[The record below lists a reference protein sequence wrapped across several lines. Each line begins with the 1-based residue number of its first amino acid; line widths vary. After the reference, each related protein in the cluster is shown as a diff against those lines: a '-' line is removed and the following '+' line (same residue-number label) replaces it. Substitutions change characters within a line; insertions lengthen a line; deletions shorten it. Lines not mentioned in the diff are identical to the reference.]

1 MQQKTPCTD
10 TKEIIARAELY
21 LPNPR
26 CLPSSEWPMTAHK
39 TREKHASRRPRA
51 SSATIHYRADARPE
65 LCFMMCARCG
75 WDRTT
80 AHGIAAGGP
89 VRLTIR
95 LIAAQVAP
103 IAPPVPLLENPLKPS
118 SPRLARRNFSLA
130 AASAVLAACTTTGG
144 SKTDSTPV
152 AATPTT
158 NPPPLDKPQRSI
170 RVGLALGGG
179 AARGFAHIGVI
190 KALEARNIQVDLVA
204 GTSAGSVVGALYASG
219 MNGFALNKLAL
230 TMDEASIS
238 DWAMPFRTRG
248 FLQGIALQ
256 NYLNTTLNNRPI
268 EKMVKPLGVVA
279 TDLKTGQPILFQ
291 RGNTGIA
298 VRASCSVPSIFEPV
312 KIGGHEYVDG
322 GLVSPVPASFA
333 RKMGADFVIAVDISQ
348 RPESGLTAS
357 SFDVLMQTFTIMG
370 QTIKAY
376 ELDKYADIVIRPN
389 LAAMSG
395 SDFSQRNAAILAGE
409 EAVAKMMPELQRKL
423 AASRASV

>member
-1 MQQKTPCTD
+1 V
-10 TKEIIARAELY
+10 
-21 LPNPR
+21 
-26 CLPSSEWPMTAHK
+26 
-39 TREKHASRRPRA
+39 
-51 SSATIHYRADARPE
+51 
-65 LCFMMCARCG
+65 
-75 WDRTT
+75 
-80 AHGIAAGGP
+80 HGIATDHS

-95 LIAAQVAP
+95 LIAAPVVP
-103 IAPPVPLLENPLKPS
+103 IAPPLPLLENPLKPS

-152 AATPTT
+152 ATTPTV
-158 NPPPLDKPQRSI
+158 NPPPLDKPQRPI

-248 FLQGIALQ
+248 FLQGVALQ

-268 EKMVKPLGVVA
+268 EKMAKPLGVVA

-409 EAVAKMMPELQRKL
+409 EAVAKMMPELQRKM
-423 AASRASV
+423 AASRAAV

>member
-1 MQQKTPCTD
+1 VRALGWGRPHIDPIRSGPLPGARNRRRRFAWSDLSLIAVRATP
-10 TKEIIARAELY
+10 
-21 LPNPR
+21 P
-26 CLPSSEWPMTAHK
+26 
-39 TREKHASRRPRA
+39 A
-51 SSATIHYRADARPE
+51 SSA
-65 LCFMMCARCG
+65 
-75 WDRTT
+75 
-80 AHGIAAGGP
+80 
-89 VRLTIR
+89 
-95 LIAAQVAP
+95 
-103 IAPPVPLLENPLKPS
+103 PLLENSLKPS
-118 SPRLARRNFSLA
+118 SPCLSRRNFSLA
-130 AASAVLAACTTTGG
+130 AASAVLAACTTTG
-144 SKTDSTPV
+144 SKLDSAPIT
-152 AATPTT
+152 ATPTAPQ
-158 NPPPLDKPQRSI
+158 PPEKAQQKPL
-170 RVGLALGGG
+170 RVALALGGG

-230 TMDEASIS
+230 SMDEASIS

-248 FLQGIALQ
+248 FLQGVALQ
-256 NYLNTTLNNRPI
+256 TYLNTTLNNRPI
-268 EKMVKPLGVVA
+268 EKMARPLGVVA
-279 TDLKTGQPILFQ
+279 TDLQTGQPILFQ

-348 RPESGLTAS
+348 RPETGVTAS

-376 ELDKYADIVIRPN
+376 ELDKYADVVIRPN

-409 EAVAKMMPELQRKL
+409 EAVARMMPELQRKL
-423 AASRASV
+423 AARRMGA

>member
-1 MQQKTPCTD
+1 M
-10 TKEIIARAELY
+10 
-21 LPNPR
+21 
-26 CLPSSEWPMTAHK
+26 
-39 TREKHASRRPRA
+39 
-51 SSATIHYRADARPE
+51 
-65 LCFMMCARCG
+65 
-75 WDRTT
+75 
-80 AHGIAAGGP
+80 HGIATDHS

-95 LIAAQVAP
+95 LIAAPVVP
-103 IAPPVPLLENPLKPS
+103 IAPPLPLLENPLKPS

-144 SKTDSTPV
+144 SKTESTPV
-152 AATPTT
+152 ATTPTV
-158 NPPPLDKPQRSI
+158 NPPPLDKPQRPI
-170 RVGLALGGG
+170 RIGLALGGG

-248 FLQGIALQ
+248 FLQGVALQ

-279 TDLKTGQPILFQ
+279 TDLRTGQPILFQ

-409 EAVAKMMPELQRKL
+409 EAVAKMMPELQRKM
-423 AASRASV
+423 AASRAAV

>member
-1 MQQKTPCTD
+1 M
-10 TKEIIARAELY
+10 
-21 LPNPR
+21 
-26 CLPSSEWPMTAHK
+26 
-39 TREKHASRRPRA
+39 
-51 SSATIHYRADARPE
+51 
-65 LCFMMCARCG
+65 
-75 WDRTT
+75 
-80 AHGIAAGGP
+80 HGIATGHS

-95 LIAAQVAP
+95 LIAAPVVP
-103 IAPPVPLLENPLKPS
+103 IAPPLPLLENPLKPS

-152 AATPTT
+152 ATTPTV
-158 NPPPLDKPQRSI
+158 NPPPLDKPQRPI

-248 FLQGIALQ
+248 FLQGVALQ

-268 EKMVKPLGVVA
+268 EKMAKPLGVVA

-409 EAVAKMMPELQRKL
+409 EAVAKTMPELQRKM
-423 AASRASV
+423 AASRAAV

>member
-1 MQQKTPCTD
+1 
-10 TKEIIARAELY
+10 
-21 LPNPR
+21 
-26 CLPSSEWPMTAHK
+26 
-39 TREKHASRRPRA
+39 
-51 SSATIHYRADARPE
+51 
-65 LCFMMCARCG
+65 MMCARRDSPRLRRRKKNATG
-75 WDRTT
+75 D
-80 AHGIAAGGP
+80 P
-89 VRLTIR
+89 VRLKRGRSGT
-95 LIAAQVAP
+95 LCGPA
-103 IAPPVPLLENPLKPS
+103 PLLEKSLTQS
-118 SPRLARRNFSLA
+118 TPRLTRRSFSIA
-130 AASAVLAACTTTGG
+130 AASAVLTACTTAG
-144 SKTDSTPV
+144 SRPETASQPPV
-152 AATPTT
+152 NTAST
-158 NPPPLDKPQRSI
+158 NPPATPSVVPPLARPQRPI

-248 FLQGIALQ
+248 FLQGVALQ

-268 EKMVKPLGVVA
+268 EKMAKPLGVVA
-279 TDLKTGQPILFQ
+279 TDLNSGQPILFQ

-312 KIGGHEYVDG
+312 TIGGHEYVDG

-348 RPESGLTAS
+348 RPEAGLTTS
-357 SFDVLMQTFTIMG
+357 SFDVLLQTFTIMG

-376 ELDKYADIVIRPN
+376 ELDKYADVVIRPN

-409 EAVAKMMPELQRKL
+409 EAAAKIMPELQRKL
-423 AASRASV
+423 AASRVAV

>member
-1 MQQKTPCTD
+1 M
-10 TKEIIARAELY
+10 L
-21 LPNPR
+21 
-26 CLPSSEWPMTAHK
+26 CLH
-39 TREKHASRRPRA
+39 HL
-51 SSATIHYRADARPE
+51 HH
-65 LCFMMCARCG
+65 LQ
-75 WDRTT
+75 
-80 AHGIAAGGP
+80 
-89 VRLTIR
+89 
-95 LIAAQVAP
+95 LIAPNALTAPLAP
-103 IAPPVPLLENPLKPS
+103 ITSPLLSLENPLKPS

-130 AASAVLAACTTTGG
+130 AASAMLAACTATGG
-144 SKTDSTPV
+144 GKTDSTPV

-158 NPPPLDKPQRSI
+158 NTPPLDKPQRPI

-333 RKMGADFVIAVDISQ
+333 RRMGADFVIAVDISQ
-348 RPESGLTAS
+348 RPETGLTAS

-376 ELDKYADIVIRPN
+376 ELDKYADVVIRPN

-409 EAVAKMMPELQRKL
+409 EAVAKLMPELQRKL
-423 AASRASV
+423 ATSRAAA

>member
-1 MQQKTPCTD
+1 MHCLQLLVLTTPDALTAPLVPI
-10 TKEIIARAELY
+10 T
-21 LPNPR
+21 
-26 CLPSSEWPMTAHK
+26 SS
-39 TREKHASRRPRA
+39 
-51 SSATIHYRADARPE
+51 
-65 LCFMMCARCG
+65 L
-75 WDRTT
+75 
-80 AHGIAAGGP
+80 
-89 VRLTIR
+89 
-95 LIAAQVAP
+95 
-103 IAPPVPLLENPLKPS
+103 PLLENPLKPS
-118 SPRLARRNFSLA
+118 PPRLARRNFSLA

-144 SKTDSTPV
+144 GKTDSTPV
-152 AATPTT
+152 AATPTINT
-158 NPPPLDKPQRSI
+158 PPLDKPRRPI

-291 RGNTGIA
+291 RGNTGTA

-376 ELDKYADIVIRPN
+376 ELDKYADVVIRPN

-409 EAVAKMMPELQRKL
+409 EAVAKIMPELQRKL
-423 AASRASV
+423 ATSRAAV

>member
-1 MQQKTPCTD
+1 M
-10 TKEIIARAELY
+10 Y
-21 LPNPR
+21 
-26 CLPSSEWPMTAHK
+26 
-39 TREKHASRRPRA
+39 
-51 SSATIHYRADARPE
+51 
-65 LCFMMCARCG
+65 
-75 WDRTT
+75 
-80 AHGIAAGGP
+80 GIAAGGP

-103 IAPPVPLLENPLKPS
+103 IASPWPLLENPLKPS
-118 SPRLARRNFSLA
+118 SPSLARRNFSLA

-144 SKTDSTPV
+144 SKTDSTPI
-152 AATPTT
+152 ATTPTTPTT
-158 NPPPLDKPQRSI
+158 NTPPLDKPPRTI

-190 KALEARNIQVDLVA
+190 KALEARNVQVDLVA

-230 TMDEASIS
+230 TMDETSIS

-248 FLQGIALQ
+248 FLQGVALQ

-279 TDLKTGQPILFQ
+279 TDLRTGQPILFQ

-348 RPESGLTAS
+348 RPETGLTVS

-370 QTIKAY
+370 QTIKTY

-423 AASRASV
+423 AASRVAA

>member
-1 MQQKTPCTD
+1 M
-10 TKEIIARAELY
+10 
-21 LPNPR
+21 
-26 CLPSSEWPMTAHK
+26 
-39 TREKHASRRPRA
+39 
-51 SSATIHYRADARPE
+51 
-65 LCFMMCARCG
+65 
-75 WDRTT
+75 
-80 AHGIAAGGP
+80 
-89 VRLTIR
+89 
-95 LIAAQVAP
+95 
-103 IAPPVPLLENPLKPS
+103 KPS

-144 SKTDSTPV
+144 GKTDSTPV

-158 NPPPLDKPQRSI
+158 TPPLDKPLRPI

-409 EAVAKMMPELQRKL
+409 EAVAKIMPELQRKL
-423 AASRASV
+423 ATSRAAV